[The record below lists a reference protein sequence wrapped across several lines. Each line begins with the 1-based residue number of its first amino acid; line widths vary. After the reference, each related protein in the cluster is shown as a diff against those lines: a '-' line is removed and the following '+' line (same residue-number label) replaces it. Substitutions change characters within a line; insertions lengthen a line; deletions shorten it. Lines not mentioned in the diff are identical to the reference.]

1 MDISNNRPLAGVR
14 QMTPQTYIAMVASFV
29 ISIVFSNLSCAGESH
44 HHNYQAPTDETKIST
59 TINNYIQQ
67 GVALSDA
74 FSQID
79 CTFTSHKWHG
89 GIGLGFNEEYVAPA
103 AGICKRWGET
113 QIKGTFGVEHGQKR
127 GGIGVMFQFE

>member
-1 MDISNNRPLAGVR
+1 MKTKNLLIIISVLA
-14 QMTPQTYIAMVASFV
+14 A
-29 ISIVFSNLSCAGESH
+29 FSGMATARDNH
-44 HHNYQAPTDETKIST
+44 HHHHENTTIST
-59 TINNYIQQ
+59 PTVTNNYIQE

-89 GIGLGFNEEYVAPA
+89 GVGFGFNEEYVAPA

-113 QIKGTFGVEHGQKR
+113 QIKGTFGVEHGKKR
-127 GGIGVMFQFE
+127 GGLGIMFQFE

>member
-1 MDISNNRPLAGVR
+1 MKTKNLLIIIPML
-14 QMTPQTYIAMVASFV
+14 IA
-29 ISIVFSNLSCAGESH
+29 FSGIAIAHDH
-44 HHNYQAPTDETKIST
+44 HHHESATAST
-59 TINNYIQQ
+59 STVINNYIQQ

-74 FSQID
+74 FAQID

-113 QIKGTFGVEHGQKR
+113 QIKGTFGVEHGKKR
-127 GGIGVMFQFE
+127 GGLGIMFQFE